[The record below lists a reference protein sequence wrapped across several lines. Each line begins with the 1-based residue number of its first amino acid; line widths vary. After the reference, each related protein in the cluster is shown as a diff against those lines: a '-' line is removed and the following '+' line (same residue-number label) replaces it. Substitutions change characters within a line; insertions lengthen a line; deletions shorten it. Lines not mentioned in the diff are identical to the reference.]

1 MSRVVVI
8 GASGHIGTYLLPRL
22 VEAGHHVVAVSRGHA
37 KPYSPHAAW
46 SRVMNKTMDRDAM
59 EKDGSFGTAIA
70 ALKPDIVIDNI
81 CFTLE
86 SAKHLVSAIK
96 GKVGHLIHVGTIWTH
111 GIAVAVPTREDAS
124 KSPFGEYGIQKKL
137 IEDFLL
143 TEARQ
148 NGFPVTLVHPGHIV
162 GRGWTPLN
170 PAGHFNNA
178 AFSTIAGGK
187 KLTLPNF
194 GLETVHHIHA
204 DDIAAL
210 MMAAISNW
218 RAATGE
224 SFHAVSEQALTLR
237 GYAEAM
243 YRWFGHEPNI
253 DFLPYVEWAKGETPD
268 DATATWEH
276 IARSPSHSMEK
287 ARRLLGFA
295 PHYSSLAAVQEAVSW
310 LVANGRVQ
318 GPQD

>member
-8 GASGHIGTYLLPRL
+8 GASGHIGTYLVPRL
-22 VEAGHHVVAVSRGHA
+22 VEAGHHVVAVSRGNA

-46 SRVMNKTMDRDAM
+46 SRVMNKTMDRSAM
-59 EKDGSFGTAIA
+59 EKDGSFSAAIA

-81 CFTLE
+81 CFTVD
-86 SAKHLVSAIK
+86 SAKHLVSALK
-96 GKVGHLIHVGTIWTH
+96 GHIGHLIHVGTIWTH
-111 GIAVAVPTREDAS
+111 GIATAVPTREDAP

-143 TEARQ
+143 TEARA
-148 NGFPVTLVHPGHIV
+148 NGLPVTLVHPGHIV

-170 PAGHFNNA
+170 PAGHFNNK
-178 AFSTIAGGK
+178 AFVTIARGK

-218 RAATGE
+218 RASTGE
-224 SFHAVSEQALTLR
+224 SFHAVSQQALTLR

-253 DFLPYVEWAKGETPD
+253 DFLPYAEWAKGETKE

-276 IARSPSHSMEK
+276 IARSPNCSMEK
-287 ARRLLGFA
+287 AKALLGFR
-295 PHYSSLAAVQEAVSW
+295 PRYSSLQAVQESVRW
-310 LVANGRVQ
+310 LIDNGKIT
-318 GPQD
+318 DL